1 MAASARKAPS
11 PAGSMVR
18 ASVNATVLV
27 RSGLTG
33 IPPARTFAASMATHT
48 PEVESEESS
57 IPPPPPPGSP
67 VAERDAF
74 WREHVYLGNEQRQ
87 FTLRAVII
95 GGLFGGLIAVTN
107 LYITLKTGWGLGL
120 GIIAMLGTYTGM
132 NILRNLTN
140 GRIAA
145 FTMLE
150 NNCMC
155 STAASAGSSTGTTL
169 VGAFGGLMLIT
180 GGHAPWPAVSAVVLL
195 TALLGVFLAIPFKRQ
210 MINDEE
216 LVFPSATA
224 GAAMLKGLYAN
235 GAEGVRKARALFGT
249 LAIGGIFGLFRLW
262 AELATRLKDAGL
274 PYGVFSKLAPMT
286 IPDTI
291 PLQGLSPVVID
302 QKKIPLLGLFFE
314 PSLLLTSVGLIV
326 GMRVSLSMFSGSCL
340 LYFVLAPIMASAD
353 ATMAGGAGF
362 LPAMPMVK
370 GMIAPAKWALWGG
383 TALMVMASFATLALQ
398 WKTLA
403 RAFAGILPGR
413 GPKSHDAQD
422 ALEVP
427 VWWMAA
433 GVIPIGLALV
443 VTLWLG
449 FGVNPLLGVLSL
461 VISMLVSVVCCRSAG
476 EADINPVGPMGKVT
490 QLVFAFL
497 PGAAGN
503 AAINLVAA
511 GTTSAAG
518 GSSADMMADFRTS
531 HLLGA
536 NARKVWWAQLL
547 GVFFGLVFVVPT
559 WYLLIQKPEDLDGG
573 KFTAVPAQ
581 MWSTV
586 ARLLTSGDGALPHG
600 AKSLM
605 VVCALIGVMIPVAA
619 KLWPRCQKFLP
630 STMGLGLSFVLPL
643 ANSLSFL
650 IGSLIML
657 AWEKGHKKSATA
669 FALTV
674 AAGLMSGQAIV
685 EAFTQLG
692 LTALDL
698 GHGRGWW

>member
-1 MAASARKAPS
+1 MATPS
-11 PAGSMVR
+11 PTAAESTLE
-18 ASVNATVLV
+18 N
-27 RSGLTG
+27 
-33 IPPARTFAASMATHT
+33 PPS
-48 PEVESEESS
+48 
-57 IPPPPPPGSP
+57 PPPPGSP
-67 VAERDAF
+67 VAERDAY
-74 WREHVYLGNEQRQ
+74 WREHVYLGNTQRQ
-87 FTLRAVII
+87 FTVRAVII
-95 GGLFGGLIAVTN
+95 GGMFGGLIAVTN

-120 GIIAMLGTYTGM
+120 GIIAMLGTYAGM
-132 NILRNLTN
+132 NFLRNLTN
-140 GRIAA
+140 GRITA

-180 GGHAPWPAVSAVVLL
+180 GGHAPWPAVTAVVLL

-224 GAAMLKGLYAN
+224 GAAMLKGLYAD
-235 GAEGVRKARALFGT
+235 GSEGIRKARALFAT
-249 LAIGGIFGLFRLW
+249 LATGGIFAMFRLW
-262 AELATRLKDAGL
+262 TELAHRLKAAGL
-274 PYGVFSKLAPMT
+274 PHGIFEKLSPLT
-286 IPDTI
+286 IPESI
-291 PLQGLSPVVID
+291 PLQALSPVVVA
-302 QKKIPLLGLFFE
+302 QKKIPLVGLFFE

-326 GMRVSLSMFSGSCL
+326 GMRVSLSMFFGSCV
-340 LYFVLAPIMASAD
+340 LYFVLAPLMANAD
-353 ATMAGGAGF
+353 AAMAGTTAF
-362 LPAMPMVK
+362 IPSMPLVK
-370 GMIAPAKWALWGG
+370 DMIAPAKWALWGG
-383 TALMVMASFATLALQ
+383 TALMVMASFTTLALQ

-403 RAFAGILPGR
+403 RAFAGMLPGR

-422 ALEVP
+422 ELEVP

-433 GVIPIGLALV
+433 GVLPIGIALV
-443 VTLWLG
+443 ITLWLG
-449 FGVNPLLGVLSL
+449 FGVNPLLGALSL

-490 QLVFAFL
+490 QLVYAFL

-547 GVFFGLVFVVPT
+547 GIFFGLVFVVPA
-559 WYLLIQKPEDLDGG
+559 WYVLIQKPEDLDGG

-586 ARLLTSGDGALPHG
+586 AKLLTAGDGALPYG
-600 AKSLM
+600 AKTLM
-605 VVCALIGVMIPVAA
+605 VICALIGVMIPLAA
-619 KLWPRCQKFLP
+619 KLWPRCHKVLP
-630 STMGLGLSFVLPL
+630 STMGLGLSFVLPF

-657 AWEKGHKKSATA
+657 AWEKGHKKSAAA
-669 FALTV
+669 FGLTV

-692 LTALDL
+692 LTAIDL
-698 GHGRGWW
+698 VVASGWW